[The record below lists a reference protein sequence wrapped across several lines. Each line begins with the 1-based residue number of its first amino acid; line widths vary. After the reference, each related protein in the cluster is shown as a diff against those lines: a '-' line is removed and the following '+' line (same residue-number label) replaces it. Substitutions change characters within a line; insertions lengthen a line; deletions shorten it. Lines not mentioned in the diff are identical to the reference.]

1 MSSVVIAGDISGSV
15 TLQAP
20 HAAGTTTLTLP
31 AVSGTIL
38 TSTSTI
44 AATNVTGVLSVSQG
58 GTGVTTAPADVSY
71 TGTGATVRNTNP
83 VLVAPTLGTPVSG
96 NLSNCTGFP
105 TAAATTTGVTA
116 ASGTNTT
123 QLATTAFA
131 YGTLSTAASGYTKLA
146 NGLIIQWGSAY
157 IGGNSNNAVNY
168 ATTFPTASLSTTGSG
183 RLSPHG
189 TSGWATS
196 GAGTNNTSSCLLWTT
211 SDIAETVWYIA
222 IGY

>member
-1 MSSVVIAGDISGSV
+1 MSSVVIAGDTSGSI

-20 HAAGTTTLTLP
+20 AAAGSTTLTLP
-31 AVSGTIL
+31 AVSGTVL
-38 TSTSTI
+38 TSASTI
-44 AATNVTGVLSVSQG
+44 PATSVTGVLSVANG
-58 GTGVTTAPADVSY
+58 GTAVTTS

-96 NLSNCTGFP
+96 DLSNCTGFP
-105 TAAATTTGVTA
+105 VAAAATTGVTA
-116 ASGTNTT
+116 ASGTSTT

-146 NGLIIQWGSAY
+146 NGLIIQWGNAY

-211 SDIAETVWYIA
+211 SDVAETVWYIA